1 LIFKRRFTM
10 KTIKIKTI
18 VALALL
24 FLMASCLDLDEL
36 NVDPNRPVD
45 VSSNYLMTYVLT
57 STAKTYKSLGDHKTG
72 VAGAMQYNQMGTN
85 DGMPEVNQYL
95 WTPYSWAG
103 FYSLLR
109 NVKII
114 NEKSI
119 KENNKFFE
127 AISLTLR
134 AFLFGTLT
142 DLFGD
147 VPYSE
152 SLQATQGIYFS
163 KYDDQK
169 DIYKGILEDLK
180 NAESILGDPDISNH
194 KISASADV
202 IYSGDPAKWR
212 KFVNSLRLRYC
223 MRLINKKTDMSA
235 LGVDIVA
242 EFNSASTLAFT
253 SNNDNAVVNY
263 LGTTADNS
271 AKGGRLNTSNPEF
284 QTKPCK
290 TLVDTLQSLNDP
302 RLHRWAIPVQ
312 TKWDFVAVTQTNVTV
327 NNWFGETFPV
337 TIMPTTDLSLDTS
350 LYVGMPANIA
360 LASAQTY
367 NQGAGPAFPQPE
379 RSPYI
384 SYLHSRFRENSETY
398 IKMDLMM
405 YSEVEFLLAE
415 AAQRGGYSA
424 TDPETHYKN
433 GILASMNRWG
443 ITDGAN
449 GFSFNT
455 YYSSPKVNYT
465 SASNALE
472 RIFGQ
477 KWISLW
483 LNVESWFDYRRTGY
497 PVLVTG
503 PVTQYG
509 AALPL
514 RFMYPVPS
522 QDPKYLVNYTEAVEK
537 LEKTSYVT
545 TNQSKDHTY
554 SRMWLLQ
561 GTNEPY

>member
-1 LIFKRRFTM
+1 M

-24 FLMASCLDLDEL
+24 FLMTSCLDLDEL
-36 NVDPNRPVD
+36 NEDPNRPTD
-45 VSSNYLMTYVLT
+45 VSSNYLLTYVLT

-72 VAGAMQYNQMGTN
+72 VSGAMQYNQMGTY
-85 DGMPEVNQYL
+85 DGAPVVNQYL
-95 WTPYSWAG
+95 WTPSSWAG
-103 FYSLLR
+103 YYDLLR
-109 NVKII
+109 NVEII

-119 KENNKFFE
+119 NENNKFFE

-169 DIYKGILEDLK
+169 NIYKGILEDLK
-180 NAESILGDPDISNH
+180 NAENILGDPAISNY
-194 KISASADV
+194 KILASADV
-202 IYSGDPAKWR
+202 IYGGDAAKWR
-212 KFVNSLRLRYC
+212 KFANSLRLRYC
-223 MRLINKKTDMSA
+223 MRLINKKTEMSA

-242 EFNSASTLAFT
+242 EFNSASTLAFA
-253 SNNDNAVVNY
+253 SNSDNAVVNY
-263 LGTTADNS
+263 LGTTANNS
-271 AKGGRLNTSNPEF
+271 AKGGSLNTSSPSF

-290 TLVDTLQSLNDP
+290 TMVDILKSRKDP

-312 TKWDFVAVTQTNVTV
+312 TKWDFNVTTATDV
-327 NNWFGETFPV
+327 TIKNWFGETFQV
-337 TIMPTTDLSLDTS
+337 KIMPTTNTSLDTS
-350 LYVGMPANIA
+350 LYVGLPANLA
-360 LASAQTY
+360 LSSTQTY
-367 NQGAGPAFPQPE
+367 NQEAGTTLPE
-379 RSPYI
+379 PEKSPYI
-384 SYLHSRFRENSETY
+384 SFLHSRFRANSETY

-415 AAQRGGYSA
+415 AAQKGGFSVS
-424 TDPETHYKN
+424 DPETHYKN
-433 GILASMNRWG
+433 GIVASLDRWG
-443 ITDGAN
+443 ITDGSN
-449 GFSFNT
+449 GFNFTT
-455 YYSSPKVNYT
+455 YYINPKVSYSGAANK
-465 SASNALE
+465 LE
-472 RIFGQ
+472 RIMDQ
-477 KWISLW
+477 KWISSW

-509 AALPL
+509 ATLPL

-522 QDPKYLVNYTEAVEK
+522 QDPKYLVNYTAAVDK
-537 LEKTSYVT
+537 LEKTSYVPT
-545 TNQSKDHTY
+545 GQSKDHTY

-561 GTNEPY
+561 GTGLPY